1 MEPEKYHFKE
11 DELAPNN
18 PDLLVLIYS
27 EAFEKQD
34 GLDDV
39 MEKTFT
45 KNGWGG
51 IWRDGIF
58 DYVHFHSNA
67 HEVLGIAKG
76 TVTVRLGGDLGI
88 DFLLTAGDVVVL
100 PAGTGHKKISGSS
113 DLLVVAAY
121 PKGQENYDIHKSW
134 KDNPSVK
141 NNIKAVALP
150 QKDPLTGGRF
160 VIS

>member
-11 DELAPNN
+11 DELAPNH

-27 EAFEKQD
+27 EAFEKGD
-34 GLDDV
+34 NLADV
-39 MEKTFT
+39 MEKTFAQ
-45 KNGWGG
+45 NGWGG
-51 IWRDGIF
+51 AWRDGIF
-58 DYVHFHSNA
+58 DYLHYHSNA

-76 TVTVRLGGDLGI
+76 TVTVRLGGELGI
-88 DFLLTAGDVVVL
+88 DFLLAEGDVVVL

-113 DLLVVAAY
+113 DLLVVGAY

-134 KDNPSVK
+134 KDKPDILK
-141 NNIKAVALP
+141 NIKAAAVP
-150 QKDPLTGGRF
+150 EKDPLTGDRF